1 MTKRWEERGVAEISE
16 QHPHRGDWLREIV
29 FGLNDGLVTTLVFI
43 MAVSTAAHANLILI
57 VLGEVLAGGIS
68 MALGGYLSARTAKE
82 VLDQRIATERFE
94 IKHEPEEER
103 TELLAIYR
111 DKGFSCAYVDRGVGH
126 LTAM

>member
-1 MTKRWEERGVAEISE
+1 MPARKFLQGRAKEERVAMEQINE

-68 MALGGYLSARTAKE
+68 MALGGYLSARTAKK
-82 VLDQRIATERFE
+82 VLDKRMYTERFDN
-94 IKHEPEEER
+94 KQDLKLVR
-103 TELLAIYR
+103 
-111 DKGFSCAYVDRGVGH
+111 S
-126 LTAM
+126 